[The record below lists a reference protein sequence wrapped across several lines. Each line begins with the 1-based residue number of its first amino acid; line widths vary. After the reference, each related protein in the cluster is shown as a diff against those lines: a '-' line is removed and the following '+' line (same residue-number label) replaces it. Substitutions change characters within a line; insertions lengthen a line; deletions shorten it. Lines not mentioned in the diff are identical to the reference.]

1 MFLFGPLVLL
11 IGLALGAYTAYDLAR
26 HWRSF
31 WDDDIRPE
39 DQARAARVA
48 FLLIIPLGVLLH
60 EFGHA
65 LAVWQLGGQVRQ
77 FNWSYLSGYVV
88 PDRRFDPLGEWWV
101 FFSGNLVSI
110 LLPILALGVLLL
122 PVGRMPKYLA
132 VTFARLEWYYSL
144 IGYPLLSLGGAQGDW
159 VAIYGIP
166 PQPLKIV
173 IGVVHVGL
181 ILLAVWLERR
191 PAVRRWEALLSAE
204 ARTEVAAREAAI
216 QQRPGDPQPV
226 LALAD
231 FYARQGD
238 LVLAQASVRQALALD
253 PDRPQSLVAAGAL
266 AMETERYA
274 QAADY
279 YQQALTRLGG
289 GPGAAVV
296 AAWLGQA
303 YQKLDRTDQAIA
315 AYTQALDGGHAT
327 PDVFYG
333 RARAYVRRRDL
344 PAAREDFRRA
354 AQLDPEGQ
362 IGRQA
367 AKELSLL

>member
-1 MFLFGPLVLL
+1 MFLFGPVVLL

-39 DQARAARVA
+39 DRVRAARVA

-60 EFGHA
+60 ECGHA
-65 LAVWQLGGQVRQ
+65 LAVWGLGGQVRE

-88 PDRRFDPLGEWWV
+88 PDRQFDALGEWWV

-110 LLPILALGVLLL
+110 LLPVVALGVLLL
-122 PVGRMPKYLA
+122 PVGRMARYLA

-166 PQPLKIV
+166 PWSLKVV

-191 PAVRRWEALLSAE
+191 PAYRRWDTLLSA
-204 ARTEVAAREAAI
+204 AARSEIALREASVR
-216 QQRPGDPQPV
+216 QRPDDPQPLV
-226 LALAD
+226 ELAD
-231 FYARQGD
+231 FYARHGD
-238 LVLAQASVRQALALD
+238 LVLAQEAVGRALVLD
-253 PDRPQSLVAAGAL
+253 PDGPNTLVVAAAL
-266 AMETERYA
+266 AMQTERYA
-274 QAADY
+274 QAADL
-279 YQQALTRLGG
+279 YQRALIQLGG
-289 GPGAAVV
+289 SPAAARV

-303 YQKLDRTDQAIA
+303 YQRLDRTDQAIA
-315 AYTQALDGGHAT
+315 AYTQAIDGGLAT
-327 PDVFYG
+327 AEVFYW

-344 PAAREDFRRA
+344 PAGREDFRRA

-362 IGRQA
+362 IGQQA

>member
-26 HWRSF
+26 HWRLF

-39 DQARAARVA
+39 DRMRAARVA
-48 FLLIIPLGVLLH
+48 FLLIVPLGVLLH
-60 EFGHA
+60 EVGHA
-65 LAVWQLGGQVRQ
+65 LAVWQLGGQVRE

-88 PDRRFDPLGEWWV
+88 PDRNFDALGEWWV

-110 LLPILALGVLLL
+110 LLPVVALGVLLL
-122 PVGRMPKYLA
+122 PVGRMARYLA
-132 VTFARLEWYYSL
+132 LTFARLQWYYSL

-166 PQPLKIV
+166 PWPLKV
-173 IGVVHVGL
+173 VLGVVHVGL

-191 PAVRRWEALLSAE
+191 PTYRRWEALLSAA
-204 ARTEVAAREAAI
+204 ARAEVAVRETAVL
-216 QQRPGDPQPV
+216 QRPDDPQPL

-238 LVLAQASVRQALALD
+238 LVLAQQAVQRALALD
-253 PDRPQSLVAAGAL
+253 PDRPATLVAAAAL
-266 AMETERYA
+266 AMETERYS
-274 QAADY
+274 QAADLY
-279 YQQALTRLGG
+279 RRALNGLGG
-289 GPGAAVV
+289 SQASAQV

-315 AYTQALDGGHAT
+315 AYTQAIDGGHTA
-327 PDVFYG
+327 PDVYYW

-354 AQLDPEGQ
+354 AQLDPDGQ
-362 IGRQA
+362 VGQQA
-367 AKELSLL
+367 TKELSLL

>member
-1 MFLFGPLVLL
+1 MFLFGPVVLL
-11 IGLALGAYTAYDLAR
+11 IDLALGAYTAYDLAR

-39 DQARAARVA
+39 DRMRAARVA

-65 LAVWQLGGQVRQ
+65 LAVWGLGGQVRE

-88 PDRRFDPLGEWWV
+88 PDRNFDALGEWWV

-110 LLPILALGVLLL
+110 LLPIVALGVLLL
-122 PVGRMPKYLA
+122 PVGRMARYLA
-132 VTFARLEWYYSL
+132 VTFARLQWYYSL

-166 PQPLKIV
+166 PWPLKV
-173 IGVVHVGL
+173 VLGVAHVGL

-191 PAVRRWEALLSAE
+191 PAYRRWEVLLSQA
-204 ARTEVAAREAAI
+204 ARSEIALREAAVH
-216 QQRPGDPQPV
+216 QRPGDPQPLV
-226 LALAD
+226 ELAD
-231 FYARQGD
+231 FYARHGD
-238 LVLAQASVRQALALD
+238 LVLAQETMQRALALD
-253 PDRPQSLVAAGAL
+253 PDGPNTLVAAASL
-266 AMETERYA
+266 AMHTERYA
-274 QAADY
+274 QAADL
-279 YQQALTRLGG
+279 YQRALARLGG
-289 GPGAAVV
+289 SPAGARV

-315 AYTQALDGGHAT
+315 AYTQAVDGGLTTA
-327 PDVFYG
+327 DVFYW
-333 RARAYVRRRDL
+333 RARGYVRQRDL

-354 AQLDPEGQ
+354 AQLDPDGQ
-362 IGRQA
+362 IGQQA